1 MNSSPVCAEVAAK
14 SNPATPVIRSQGGIF
29 STVAACRTDLCRQGR
44 SPCPTP
50 SACVGLVQLQ
60 GRLEQVVT
68 CATHKVAPPIDGTQL
83 RGLYGLHDTPIGAT
97 TKSGDVHQEARCLRW
112 LVPTIAVLSI
122 AASFVWPW
130 GVA

>member
-1 MNSSPVCAEVAAK
+1 MSP
-14 SNPATPVIRSQGGIF
+14 
-29 STVAACRTDLCRQGR
+29 ACRTDLCRQGR

-68 CATHKVAPPIDGTQL
+68 SATLKVAPPIDGTQL
-83 RGLYGLHDTPIGAT
+83 RGLYGLHDPLIGVT
-97 TKSGDVHQEARCLRW
+97 QVNGDVHQEFRCLRW
-112 LVPTIAVLSI
+112 LAPVTVALSLV
-122 AASFVWPW
+122 AAAIWPW